1 MNLNNIFLSTLKKKG
16 FKGDIATEKSVTVT
30 YATDNSIYEVE
41 PDAVIFPKS
50 SQDVELIFNL
60 LRKENFHLIKITA
73 RGGGTSTNGQS
84 INNGIIV
91 DYSRYMNRILKIDAD
106 KMLAEVEPGVIL
118 DILNKELEKYNLF
131 FPPNISP
138 SNRATIGGM
147 VNTDA
152 CGKGSCTYGRTSD
165 NIENLDL
172 HLICEEKI
180 VSSKTGTKNLN
191 EKLISILSKSQ
202 DIYSSKH
209 LARTTTGYNI
219 EKSFVND
226 KLDLNY
232 LISGSEGTLALVSK
246 ITVKLKKLPLK
257 KRLIL
262 LRYENFDY
270 ALKDAG
276 KLISLKP
283 TAIETIDENVIRLAR
298 NDIIWQDVGH
308 LIGDGNDTSVNIL
321 EFAYDNLEDFDNH
334 KNQLNNILSCNSDRL
349 TSHHD
354 FDSFDSYSNSFNS
367 DYTLCHPES
376 SEGSQQSFCV
386 KNDNTKFFF
395 ENYFITEDKTEIAN
409 IWNLRKQGVGLLGAM
424 KGKRRPLPF
433 VEDTIVPP
441 SELAIYIAEF
451 REILKKY
458 DVRYGMFGHVDA
470 GCLHVRPALNMRQ
483 QEDREL
489 IRKISDEVCNL
500 LVKHQGIIWG
510 EHGKGFRS
518 EYSEKFLGKEV
529 IKVFREIKKTFDPQ
543 QQLNYGKISS
553 IDSEIVKLDNI
564 TTRGLLD
571 EKISSEIHNDFEN
584 ILSCNGN
591 ALCFNLD
598 KASPMCPSYKVSS
611 DRRFSPKGR
620 AMLFKEWV
628 RNNPNLPSIVSLIA
642 RKAKPELVIQSFSK
656 KVRNLFSKN
665 FESEIYESFSKCL
678 GCKACNTQC
687 PIKVSV
693 PDAKSYFLENYFSNN
708 FRKPQDYLI
717 GNIEK
722 LLLIFGKF
730 PQVFNALTQNKIAK
744 FLVRKVFGIT
754 DILPIYKNYFA
765 NSVTLSTED
774 LMLETRSQSTQGRTG
789 IAALSSSSSQ
799 TFTNKENKEN
809 NFTTKNQIYL
819 LCDAYT
825 NYFHAEELQ
834 NSYKLL
840 VKLGFN
846 VEFTKVFENGKAL
859 HAKGFLNAFIKTIKQ
874 NISYLKTLNGTLVSI
889 DPSISLTY
897 RDEYIRFNNEK
908 IEILYLAEFLQ
919 KMEQQKNVND
929 HKNYHLILHC
939 SEQTNFAKISD
950 IWEKIFSKL
959 GIKLNILKIGCCGM
973 SGSFGME
980 VSNFKD
986 SEKIFEMN
994 WQESITKLSQNPDNI
1009 IMTAGSSCKS
1019 QVERFMDYKIYNP
1032 ISVINSLLQ

>member
-1 MNLNNIFLSTLKKKG
+1 MNLNNIFLSTLKNNG
-16 FKGDIATEKSVTVT
+16 FIGDIATEKSVTVT

-41 PDAVIFPKS
+41 PDAVIFPKN

-84 INNGIIV
+84 INSGIIV

-106 KMLAEVEPGVIL
+106 KMTAEVEPGVIL
-118 DILNKELEKYNLF
+118 DVLNKELEKYNLF

-165 NIENLDL
+165 NIESLDL
-172 HLICEEKI
+172 HLLCEEKI
-180 VSSKTGTKNLN
+180 VSSKIGAKDLN
-191 EKLISILSKSQ
+191 EKLISILSKAQ

-219 EKSFVND
+219 EKSFFNN

-246 ITVKLKKLPLK
+246 VTVKLKKLPLK
-257 KRLIL
+257 KRLVL
-262 LRYENFDY
+262 LRYKNFDY
-270 ALKDAG
+270 ALKDAR
-276 KLISLKP
+276 KLISLNP

-308 LIGDGNDTSVNIL
+308 LIGEGNDTSINIV
-321 EFAYDNLEDFDNH
+321 EFAYDNLEDFDKH
-334 KNQLNNILSCNSDRL
+334 KNQLHNILSCNSNIINV
-349 TSHHD
+349 SHEH
-354 FDSFDSYSNSFNS
+354 SQ
-367 DYTLCHPES
+367 
-376 SEGSQQSFCV
+376 GSQEIRHTQ
-386 KNDNTKFFF
+386 NDNTKFLF
-395 ENYFITEDKTEIAN
+395 ENYFIAEDKNQIAN

-441 SELAIYIAEF
+441 SELASYISGF
-451 REILKKY
+451 REVLKKY
-458 DVRYGMFGHVDA
+458 GVRYGMFGHVDA

-483 QEDREL
+483 QADREL

-500 LVKHQGIIWG
+500 LLKHHGIIWG

-518 EYSEKFLGKEV
+518 EYSEKFLGEKV
-529 IKVFREIKKTFDPQ
+529 VKVFSEIKKTFDPK
-543 QQLNYGKISS
+543 QQLNYGKISALN
-553 IDSEIVKLDNI
+553 SEIAKIDNI
-564 TTRGLLD
+564 TTRGFLD
-571 EKISSEIHNDFEN
+571 EKISSEIHDDFEN

-598 KASPMCPSYKVSS
+598 KASPMCPSYKVSG

-620 AMLFKEWV
+620 AMLFKEWI
-628 RNNPNLPSIVSLIA
+628 RNNPNLPSIVSVIA
-642 RKAKPELVIQSFSK
+642 KKGKPDLAINFTK

-687 PIKVSV
+687 PIKVSI
-693 PDAKSYFLENYFSNN
+693 PDAKSYFLSHYFREN

-722 LLLIFGKF
+722 FLIIFGKF
-730 PQVFNALTQNKIAK
+730 PKFFNFVTQNKIAK
-744 FLVRKVFGIT
+744 FIVRKIFGVT
-754 DILPIYKNYFA
+754 DILPITKNYFS
-765 NSVTLSTED
+765 NSFILDASKDAMSKAPNQSSTI
-774 LMLETRSQSTQGRTG
+774 LVCSQNDKYEVQ
-789 IAALSSSSSQ
+789 SS
-799 TFTNKENKEN
+799 
-809 NFTTKNQIYL
+809 KNRDQIYL

-834 NSYKLL
+834 NSYELL
-840 VKLGFN
+840 VKLGFD

-859 HAKGFLNAFIKTIKQ
+859 HAKGFLNAFTKTIKR
-874 NISYLKTLNGTLVSI
+874 NISYLKTLNGTLITI

-897 RDEYIRFNNEK
+897 RDEYSRFNNEK
-908 IEILYLAEFLQ
+908 IEVLYLAEFLHKIEQ
-919 KMEQQKNVND
+919 KINVNYN
-929 HKNYHLILHC
+929 KNYHLILHC

-950 IWEKIFSKL
+950 IWVKIFANL
-959 GIKLNILKIGCCGM
+959 GINLNILKIGCCGM

-994 WQESITKLSQNPDNI
+994 WQESIIKLSQNSDNI

-1032 ISVINSLLQ
+1032 VSVINSLL